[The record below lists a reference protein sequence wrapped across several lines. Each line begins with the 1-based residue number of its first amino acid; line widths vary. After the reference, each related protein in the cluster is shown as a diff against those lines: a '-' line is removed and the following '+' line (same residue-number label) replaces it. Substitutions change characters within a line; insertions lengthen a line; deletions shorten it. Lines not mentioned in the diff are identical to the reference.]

1 MRFVLAVATL
11 AVVAVPARAEESWV
25 PDEEPPAFDRLGP
38 FAIEAHAWLGCAL
51 GACSEYCEGDRVAWT
66 RGFGVLGTFRFHPR
80 LAASLGFGGLF
91 AQAPPTL
98 SLVAITI
105 TPGIRVAAP
114 VSARL
119 TVLLDAGIGYSYW
132 IWPVGLEHDDV
143 PGSSAHPAHRMATRC
158 RWALDVVVTPS
169 TSLVF
174 GLDFEL
180 LNLVE
185 GDFSSRHPRR
195 EEGPIPFVGL
205 TLGIAAHL

>member
-1 MRFVLAVATL
+1 M
-11 AVVAVPARAEESWV
+11 
-25 PDEEPPAFDRLGP
+25 PDEEPAAFERQGP
-38 FAIEAHAWLGCAL
+38 FAIEAHAWLGRAS
-51 GACSEYCEGDRVAWT
+51 GACGEGCEGDQVAWT
-66 RGFGVLGTFRFHPR
+66 RGFGVLGTYRFHPR
-80 LAASLGFGGLF
+80 FAASLGFGGLF
-91 AQAPPTL
+91 AQVPPTL
-98 SLVAITI
+98 GLVAVTI

-132 IWPVGLEHDDV
+132 LWPVGLEHVDV
-143 PGSSAHPAHRMATRC
+143 LGSSAHPAHRMATRC
-158 RWALDVVVTPS
+158 RWALDVVATPS

-185 GDFSSRHPRR
+185 GDSSSRHPRR

-205 TLGIAAHL
+205 TLGIAAHM